1 MTHTICENLRV
12 TFEDGLV
19 WKMTLMA
26 TPCVGTWNIK
36 ATLTRNGRVN
46 SRRIPYLRERHGRW
60 SARTG
65 WDPTK
70 WRPLPGS
77 EIAQIAEEWMQA
89 HPVPISDGVAVS
101 RGRP

>member
-1 MTHTICENLRV
+1 MTYPICENQRI

-19 WKMTLMA
+19 WKLTMAA
-26 TPCVGTWNIK
+26 TPGVGTWHVK
-36 ATLTRNGRVN
+36 ATLTRNGKVK
-46 SRRIPYLRERHGRW
+46 ERHGRW

-77 EIAQIAEEWMQA
+77 EIAQIAEEWMRA

-101 RGRP
+101 RGMP

>member
-26 TPCVGTWNIK
+26 TPGVGSWNIK
-36 ATLTRNGRVN
+36 ATLTRNSMVK
-46 SRRIPYLRERHGRW
+46 ERHGRW

-65 WDPTK
+65 WTK
-70 WRPLPGS
+70 NMWHPLPGS
-77 EIAQIAEEWMQA
+77 QIAQIAQEWMRA

-101 RGRP
+101 QGRP

>member
-1 MTHTICENLRV
+1 MIHTICKNLRV

-26 TPCVGTWNIK
+26 TPGVGTWNIK
-36 ATLTRNGRVN
+36 ATLTRNSRVE
-46 SRRIPYLRERHGRW
+46 ERHGRW

-65 WDPTK
+65 WDPTM
-70 WRPLPGS
+70 WRPLPNSLIVQVS
-77 EIAQIAEEWMQA
+77 EKWMRA

>member
-26 TPCVGTWNIK
+26 TPGVGSWNIK
-36 ATLTRNGRVN
+36 ATLTRNSMVK
-46 SRRIPYLRERHGRW
+46 ERHGRW